1 MSIPWPLSAAQRG
14 VWYAQLLNPDAPV
27 QVAQYV
33 EIAGPVEPEIF
44 AAAVRACAHEVE
56 AVHVRLVD
64 GPGSS
69 VPEQV
74 LDIVPVEVP
83 VVDLS
88 GAADPMAAAHAW
100 MRADSS
106 TPVDLMCGRLFG
118 NALLRL
124 GDDRHLWYLRCHHL
138 AVDGYSGPLITR
150 RLAEV
155 YTAMADGRPYGAG
168 TLGSLEVLLTEDEE
182 YRASRR
188 FERDRAYWLDRCADL
203 PETPTLSV
211 RPGHGTRPSAT
222 FIRES
227 GTLSPAEADAITAA
241 ARALDT
247 TLTGLT
253 IAAAA
258 AYTARLCGVSDVVL
272 GLAVTARTTPAAR
285 RTPGMLSNVL
295 PLRLS
300 VRPADSVRDLIR
312 QVTEQVGRLL
322 RHQRYR
328 LEDLRRDL
336 GLLGD
341 ARPLYGPLIN
351 IMGFER
357 DLDFAG
363 HRGVPRV
370 LTTGPVEDL
379 AVNVYEGSAGE
390 GTRIDVDAHPERYAP
405 AEVAA
410 HHARFLDFLRAL
422 ATTGPDRPIGVLDVA
437 LPEERAAALDRPQ
450 VPEIRHATVPGLFA
464 ARAAREP
471 EAVAVTDVGTCL
483 TYGELNAR
491 ANRLAHRLIALGA
504 GPERLVALALPRSA
518 DLVVAI
524 LAVLKSGAAYVPID
538 PDYPA
543 NRVAAMLEDAAP
555 TLVLTASDVELPAGV
570 TRVRIGDEAL
580 GGYPEDDP
588 VVPLRPEHPAYV
600 IYTSGSTGRPK
611 GVVVPHQNVVRLLD
625 ATDPW
630 FGFGPSD
637 VWTLFHSYAFDF
649 SVWELWGA
657 LLYGGRL
664 VVVPYDVSRSPEDLL
679 RLLDDE
685 RVTVLNQTPSA
696 FHQLMRAD
704 RDTTRELALRYVIFG
719 GEALNPSRLADW
731 YSRHADDAPVLVNMY
746 GITETTVHVT
756 YAPLDAASAG
766 GQGGGIRMGQ
776 GGGIGVGIP
785 DLRAYV
791 LDAALRPMPH
801 GMTGELYVA
810 GAGLARGY
818 LGRPDLTAERFVA
831 DPYGPGRMYRS
842 GDLARRHADGRLE
855 YVGRADHQVQLRGFR
870 VELGEIEAVLA
881 ADPSVDE
888 VVAVVREDGPDDD
901 RHRRIV
907 AYVTGPGVEQGVLQG
922 PAEPGR
928 PAVGAV
934 DPAALRDLTRR
945 NLPAHMVP
953 AAIVRLDALPLTP
966 NGKLDRRALPAPDI
980 TASSRGPRTP
990 VEEMLCGVFAE
1001 VLGTSAVGIDDGF
1014 FDLGGDSLLATR
1026 VVARVRSMLGVE
1038 LPVRAL
1044 FETPTV
1050 AGLAAGLDA
1059 AAPARPPLVPMP
1071 RPERVPLSYAQR
1083 RLWLLNRLDGPTATY
1098 TMPAA
1103 LRLTGD
1109 LDVDALRAALADV
1122 VDRHEVLRTVY
1133 PQVDG
1138 EPCQVVLDGVRPDLP
1153 VTETGDMVA
1162 DLARDA
1168 ARGFD
1173 LADEIPLR
1181 ARLYAT
1187 GPGEHVL
1194 LVVLHHI
1201 AADGWSLAPLARD
1214 LICAYAA
1221 RAEGRVPA
1229 WEPLPVQY
1237 ADYALWQRDALGS
1250 EDDHDSL
1257 IARQIAYWRE
1267 TLNGLADELDLPTD
1281 RPRPAQA
1288 SHEGARVPVRLD
1300 PEPLTA
1306 LARETDASVF
1316 MVMQAALAALL
1327 TRLGAGTDIPIGTP
1341 IAGRTDQA
1349 VDDLVG
1355 MFVNTLVLRTDLSG
1369 SPTFRELIGR
1379 IRKADLAA
1387 YQHQDLPFER
1397 LVEILNPPRSMA
1409 RHPLFQVMLAFQN
1422 TDRVE
1427 LDLPGLAA
1435 TVRPVDAG
1443 IAKFDLLLDLD
1454 PSGAGALEY
1463 ATDLF
1468 DRSTAEALVAR
1479 LDRLIAAV
1487 AADPDTRIGGIDLLN
1502 PGERRR
1508 ILQDFNDT
1516 ARKVPPATPAE
1527 LFEQQ
1532 VARTPDATAV
1542 VFANEELTY
1551 AELNAQAE
1559 RLAGALV
1566 ARGIGPEDFVAVAL
1580 PRSAELI
1587 VALWGVL
1594 KAGAAY
1600 VPIDLSHPAERI
1612 ALLLD
1617 DAGPSCVIAHE
1628 GTVLPRALPRV
1639 PPDVPAQR
1647 TAEPLEQDTDA
1658 VSAEEPTYAESAC
1671 VIAHGGTVL
1680 PRSLRGVPP
1689 DVLAPVPAEQPPDA
1703 VSAEERT
1710 YAEPVFRRATAGA
1723 RRVRS
1728 DNTAYLI
1735 YTSGSTGRPKGVVV
1749 AHRGIVDL
1757 ADWAVRDFGRE
1768 RLSRVLAATSLNFD
1782 VSVFDTL
1789 VPLLVGG
1796 SIEIV
1801 PDLLALLDRPVD
1813 VDLICAV
1820 PSALSAVLAQGARP
1834 KAGTLA
1840 LAGEALPPQLLR
1852 EARDALPEARIA
1864 NIYGPTEA
1872 TVYALAWEDDG
1883 APDARAPIGRPL
1895 TNTCAYVLDAW
1906 LNPVPIGVPGELY
1919 LTGSGLARGYHD
1931 RPGLTAE
1938 RFVANPFGPG
1948 RMYRTGD
1955 LARWTGDGQ
1964 VEYLGRTDHQLKIRG
1979 FRVEPGEIEA
1989 VLVAHE
1995 AVGQAVVLLWEDR
2008 PGDQRLVAYVTRP
2021 GGRSGPGG
2029 REEQV
2034 GREGDADPA
2043 ELRWFAADRLPAHMV
2058 PSAVVVLDALPL
2070 NSSGKLDRAALPA
2083 PEVSATGRSR
2093 APRTPAEEIV
2103 CGIFADVL
2111 GAGRVDPDDDFFDLG
2126 GNSLL
2131 ATRVISRIRS
2141 AFGVEPTIRALFAA
2155 PTPAGAVQAIEEAG
2169 SARPPLR
2176 PVEHPPIVPLSY
2188 AQQRLWFLDGLDDE
2202 PSGTYNIPI
2211 ALRLTGKLDEAALRI
2226 ALCDLTERHEPLRTV
2241 FPVSGGT
2248 PYQLIVDGM
2257 APELRVADAVTATG
2271 PELDERLTAD
2281 AARGFDLAVEPPLRA
2296 YLYALGADE
2305 HLLLIV
2311 VHHIACDGWSL
2322 APLARDLITAY
2333 AARVDGDTPRWDP
2346 LPVRYT
2352 DYALWQRALL
2362 DEDLIGR
2369 QVAYWRD
2376 ALAGLPDRLALPTD
2390 RPRPARA
2397 SHRGATVAFEVDAAL
2412 HARLEALARENG
2424 ATVFMVAQVALAAL
2438 LTRLGAGSDVP
2449 IGSPIAG
2456 RTDEA
2461 LNDLVG
2467 MFVNTLVLRTD
2478 TSGDPSFRE
2487 LLARV
2492 RETDLAAYQHQ
2503 DLPFER
2509 LVEVVAPERSMARH
2523 PLFQTMLAFQ
2533 NTERAVVDLPGLR
2546 AAVEPVHAGVAKFD
2560 LHLMLEE
2567 HRGADGGPAG
2577 LDGTLE
2583 YALDLF
2589 DAGSAERVAS
2599 RFVRLLETA
2608 VADQDVRIDAVDLL
2622 DDAERRRVLEEWNAT
2637 ARPVPPVTLA
2647 DLFEAQVA
2655 RTPDAVALVYEGAE
2669 LTYAEFDARI
2679 NRLAHYLVECGI
2691 GPERF
2696 VALAVPRSVEL
2707 LVAMYAVVK
2716 AGAAY
2721 APVDPDHPA
2730 DRVAYV
2736 LADTRPTLVLT
2747 TTDVAN
2753 RLPGDAPLL
2762 ILDDPEVRE
2771 ELAGFPADPPVRT
2784 VTPANAAY
2792 VIHTSGSTGRP
2803 KGVVVPHAG
2812 IVNRLLWAQDEY
2824 GLGPGDRVVQ
2834 KTPATFDV
2842 SVWEFFWPLQTG
2854 AALVIARPDGHR
2866 DAGHLAELIREC
2878 RVTTAHFVPSMLAAF
2893 LTEPQAADCAGL
2905 RRVLCSGEALSPEL
2919 AERFQQVL
2927 PGVELH
2933 NLYGPTEASV
2943 DVTSWRHRPG
2953 SGSVPIGRPVW
2964 NTRAYVLDPALRPV
2978 PPGVPGE
2985 LYLAGVQL
2993 ARGYHDRPDLT
3004 AERFVADPYRP
3015 GRMYRTGDLARWNTH
3030 GQLEYLGRLDH
3041 QVKIRGIRIEL
3052 GEIETVLAE
3061 QEGVTSVVVV
3071 AREDRPGDRRL
3082 VAYVTGDA
3090 EPAELRRATARVLP
3104 ESMVPAAV
3112 VVLDELP
3119 LTASG
3124 KTDRAAL
3131 PAPVF
3136 ASVAGSRAPGTP
3148 AERLLCEVFAEVL
3161 GVDAIG
3167 AEDGFFDLG
3176 GDSILAIQL
3185 VSRARAAGLVVSA
3198 REVFEHRTPAALAAV
3213 ARAAADVAERSE
3225 PPGAGVG
3232 PVPRPPIVS
3241 WLAERGGR
3249 FDGFSQAMLLTV
3261 PPALGLERL
3270 TAAVRTLLDHH
3281 DALRMRVRRADGASW
3296 LLETAPPGTV
3306 DATTCVSRVEGYDR
3320 ETVTARAEAA
3330 RRSLDPEAGAMVRVV
3345 WFDAGDAP
3353 GRLLLVLHHLVVD
3366 GVSWR
3371 ILLPD
3376 LVLALEGAAL
3386 DPVPTSYR
3394 RWAQRLV
3401 AAANHPQVVDELPRW
3416 IEILDVTDP
3425 PLGTGARD
3433 VYTGADLRRFTV
3445 TLPREQAEPLL
3456 TTVPAAFHCG
3466 VNDVL
3471 LTGLALAVT
3480 AWRRDHG
3487 RDAGESVL
3495 IDLEGHGREDLDG
3508 LGDEHGALGGLDL
3521 TRTVGW
3527 FTSLNPVRLDPGTED
3542 AGQALK
3548 RVKEQL
3554 RAVPSD
3560 AGYGLLR
3567 HLNPRTREELA
3578 ALPTPQILFNYL
3590 GRVDTGD
3597 GGWSLAPES
3606 DLLGTGHD
3614 PAMPVAHGLEIDAVT
3629 QDGDLRATW
3638 VWPDEWL
3645 PEGEVRD
3652 LADRWFAALRELAA
3666 ANGGGHTP
3674 SDLTLVE
3681 LDQDEIDALEDLWE
3695 QG

>member
-1 MSIPWPLSAAQRG
+1 MSTSWPLSAAQRG

-33 EIAGPVEPEIF
+33 EIDGPVDSGVF
-44 AAAVRACAHEVE
+44 TAAVRACAHEIE
-56 AVHVRLVD
+56 AVHVRLVESPAPSA
-64 GPGSS
+64 GP
-69 VPEQV
+69 PEQV
-74 LDIVPVEVP
+74 LDLAPVEVP

-88 GAADPMAAAHAW
+88 GEADPRAAARAW

-106 TPVDLMCGRLFG
+106 APVDLMAGRLFF

-155 YTAMADGRPYGAG
+155 YTAMVDGRPYGAG

-188 FERDRAYWLDRCADL
+188 FERDRAYWLERFAGL
-203 PETPTLSV
+203 PDAPTLPGAPSLPDAPSLSV
-211 RPGHGTRPSAT
+211 RPAHGTRPSAR

-227 GTLSPAEADAITAA
+227 GRLSPAEADALTSA
-241 ARALDT
+241 ARVLDT

-295 PLRLS
+295 PLRLT
-300 VRPADSVRDLIR
+300 VRPADSVRDLTR
-312 QVTEQVGRLL
+312 QVTERVGRLL

-351 IMGFER
+351 IMGFEH

-363 HRGVPRV
+363 HRGVPHV

-379 AVNVYEGSAGE
+379 AVNVYEGATGE
-390 GTRIDVDAHPERYAP
+390 GTRIDIDAHPERYTP

-410 HHARFLDFLRAL
+410 HHARFLDFLRTLGTA
-422 ATTGPDRPIGVLDVA
+422 APDRPIGVLDVA
-437 LPEERAAALDRPQ
+437 LPEERAAALEQQPVVQEPSGSPQ
-450 VPEIRHATVPGLFA
+450 SGRAMLAEPFASPRARRATIPELFA
-464 ARAAREP
+464 ARAAHRP
-471 EAVAVTDVGTCL
+471 DAVAVTHADISL
-483 TYGELNAR
+483 TYGDLNAR

-543 NRVAAMLEDAAP
+543 NRVAAMLEDADPA
-555 TLVLTASDVELPAGV
+555 LVLTTATADLPAEVERV
-570 TRVRIGDEAL
+570 TLDDAAL
-580 GGYPEDDP
+580 AGYPGDDP
-588 VVPLRPEHPAYV
+588 VVPLRSEHPAYV

-611 GVVVPHQNVVRLLD
+611 GVVVPHENVVRLLD
-625 ATDPW
+625 ATDHW

-637 VWTLFHSYAFDF
+637 VWTLFHSCAFDF

-696 FHQLMRAD
+696 WGQLMRAD
-704 RDTTRELALRYVIFG
+704 RDKTRDLALRYVIFG
-719 GEALNPSRLADW
+719 GEALDPSRLADW

-756 YAPLDAASAG
+756 YAPLDSASTAAGPAG
-766 GQGGGIRMGQ
+766 M
-776 GGGIGVGIP
+776 IGVGIP
-785 DLRAYV
+785 DLRVYV
-791 LDAALRPMPH
+791 LDAALRPMPP
-801 GMTGELYVA
+801 GVTGELYVA

-831 DPYGPGRMYRS
+831 DPYGPGRMYRT

-870 VELGEIEAVLA
+870 IELGEIEAVLA
-881 ADPSVDE
+881 AHPSVDD
-888 VVAVVREDGPDDD
+888 VAAVLREDGPEDD
-901 RHRRIV
+901 RHRRVV
-907 AYVTGPGVEQGVLQG
+907 AYVTGPD
-922 PAEPGR
+922 A
-928 PAVGAV
+928 

-945 NLPAHMVP
+945 NLPGHMVP
-953 AAIVRLDALPLTP
+953 SAVVVLDALPLTP
-966 NGKLDRRALPAPDI
+966 NGKVNRRALPAPEVE
-980 TASSRGPRTP
+980 ASSRGPRTP
-990 VEEMLCGVFAE
+990 VEKVLCEIFAE
-1001 VLGTSAVGIDDGF
+1001 VLGVPSVGIDDGF

-1026 VVARVRSMLGVE
+1026 VTARTRSVLGIE

-1044 FETPTV
+1044 FENPTV
-1050 AGLAAGLDA
+1050 TGLAATLDA
-1059 AAPARPPLVPMP
+1059 TGPARPALVATGR
-1071 RPERVPLSYAQR
+1071 RPEPVPLSYAQR
-1083 RLWLLNRLDGPTATY
+1083 RLWFLNRLDGHAATY
-1098 TMPAA
+1098 TLPVA

-1109 LDVDALRAALADV
+1109 LDADALRAALTDLVA
-1122 VDRHEVLRTVY
+1122 RHEVLRTVY
-1133 PQVDG
+1133 PQQGDG
-1138 EPCQVVLDGVRPDLP
+1138 EPCQVVLDGVRPELP
-1153 VTETGDMVA
+1153 VTRTGDLESA
-1162 DLARDA
+1162 LAEDA

-1173 LADEIPLR
+1173 LSGEIPLR
-1181 ARLYAT
+1181 ARLYAV

-1201 AADGWSLAPLARD
+1201 AADGWSFAPLARD
-1214 LICAYAA
+1214 LIGAYAE
-1221 RAEGRVPA
+1221 RAAGREPS
-1229 WEPLPVQY
+1229 WEPLLVQY
-1237 ADYALWQRDALGS
+1237 ADYALWQRELLGS
-1250 EDDHDSL
+1250 EDDPGSL
-1257 IARQIAYWRE
+1257 ISRQVAYWRE
-1267 TLNGLADELDLPTD
+1267 ALAGLPDQLDLPAD
-1281 RPRPAQA
+1281 RPRPAQRSYA
-1288 SHEGARVPVRLD
+1288 GGRVPVRLD
-1300 PEPLTA
+1300 PARLAA

-1316 MVMQAALAALL
+1316 MVVQAALAALL
-1327 TRLGAGTDIPIGTP
+1327 TRLGAGTDVPIGTP

-1349 VDDLVG
+1349 LDDLVG
-1355 MFVNTLVLRTDLSG
+1355 MFVNTLVLRTDVSG
-1369 SPTFRELIGR
+1369 DPTFRELVDRVRDG
-1379 IRKADLAA
+1379 DLAA
-1387 YQHQDLPFER
+1387 YQHQDLPFEH

-1422 TDRVE
+1422 TGQVD
-1427 LDLPGLAA
+1427 LNLPGLTAG
-1435 TVRPVDAG
+1435 VRPIDTG
-1443 IAKFDLLLDLD
+1443 SAKFDLLLDLD
-1454 PSGAGALEY
+1454 GGGSGALEY
-1463 ATDLF
+1463 AADLF
-1468 DRSTAEALVAR
+1468 DRSTAEAIAAR
-1479 LDRLIAAV
+1479 LDRLLTAV
-1487 AADPDTRIGGIDLLN
+1487 AADPDARIGAVDLLDEH
-1502 PGERRR
+1502 ERHR
-1508 ILQDFNDT
+1508 ILDEFNDT
-1516 ARKVPPATPAE
+1516 ARHVPPATLGE
-1527 LFEQQ
+1527 LFDEQ
-1532 VARTPDATAV
+1532 VARTPGAVAV
-1542 VFANEELTY
+1542 VDPANSVTLTY
-1551 AELNAQAE
+1551 AELGARAD
-1559 RLAGALV
+1559 RLAGVLA

-1600 VPIDLSHPAERI
+1600 VPIDLSHPAERV

-1617 DAGPSCVIAHE
+1617 DAAP
-1628 GTVLPRALPRV
+1628 
-1639 PPDVPAQR
+1639 
-1647 TAEPLEQDTDA
+1647 
-1658 VSAEEPTYAESAC
+1658 AC
-1671 VIAHGGTVL
+1671 VIAHDDTVL
-1680 PRSLRGVPP
+1680 PRDVPRVPSPLP
-1689 DVLAPVPAEQPPDA
+1689 DGTETAPVAGG
-1703 VSAEERT
+1703 
-1710 YAEPVFRRATAGA
+1710 RRARPGNA
-1723 RRVRS
+1723 
-1728 DNTAYLI
+1728 AYLI

-1749 AHRGIVDL
+1749 PHRGVVDL
-1757 ADWAVRDFGRE
+1757 VDWAVRDFGRE

-1782 VSVFDTL
+1782 VSVFDTF
-1789 VPLLVGG
+1789 VPLLAGG

-1801 PDLLALLDRPVD
+1801 PDLLALLDGPVD
-1813 VDLICAV
+1813 VDLVCAV
-1820 PSALSAVLAQGARP
+1820 PSALAAVLARGVRP
-1834 KAGTLA
+1834 RTGTLA
-1840 LAGEALPPQLLR
+1840 LAGEALTPQLLR
-1852 EARDALPEARIA
+1852 EARAALPETRIA
-1864 NIYGPTEA
+1864 NVYGPTEV

-1883 APDARAPIGRPL
+1883 DPDGRVPIGRPL
-1895 TNTCAYVLDAW
+1895 TNTGAHILDAW
-1906 LNPVPIGVPGELY
+1906 LNPVPVGVPGELY

-1931 RPGLTAE
+1931 RPDLTAE

-1955 LARWTGDGQ
+1955 LARWTADGQ

-1989 VLVAHE
+1989 VLTAHE
-1995 AVGQAVVLLWEDR
+1995 AVGQAVVLLREDR
-2008 PGDQRLVAYVTRP
+2008 PGDRRLVAYVT
-2021 GGRSGPGG
+2021 GG
-2029 REEQV
+2029 V
-2034 GREGDADPA
+2034 DPV
-2043 ELRWFAADRLPAHMV
+2043 ELRGFAAHRLPAPMV

-2070 NSSGKLDRAALPA
+2070 TPSGKLDRAALPT
-2083 PEVSATGRSR
+2083 PDVSATVPSR
-2093 APRTPAEEIV
+2093 TPRTPAEEIV

-2111 GAGRVDPDDDFFDLG
+2111 GVERADADDDFFDLG
-2126 GNSLL
+2126 GDSLL
-2131 ATRVISRIRS
+2131 ATRVLSRIRS
-2141 AFGVEPTIRALFAA
+2141 AFGVEPTIRALFEA
-2155 PTPAGAVQAIEEAG
+2155 PTPAGVVRALDTAG
-2169 SARPPLR
+2169 TARPPLR

-2188 AQQRLWFLDGLDDE
+2188 AQQRLWFLDSLEDE

-2226 ALCDLTERHEPLRTV
+2226 ALCDLAERHEPLRTV

-2248 PYQLIVDGM
+2248 PYQLVVDGI
-2257 APELRVADAVTATG
+2257 APELTVVDVAATPVPGLDARV
-2271 PELDERLTAD
+2271 RAD
-2281 AARGFDLAVEPPLRA
+2281 AARGFDLSVEPPLRA
-2296 YLYALGADE
+2296 HLYALGADE

-2333 AARVDGDTPRWDP
+2333 AARTNGETPAWSP
-2346 LPVRYT
+2346 LPVRYA

-2362 DEDLIGR
+2362 EDGEPSGPIGR
-2369 QVAYWRD
+2369 QIAYWRET
-2376 ALAGLPDRLALPTD
+2376 LAGLPDRLALPAD

-2397 SHRGATVAFEVDAAL
+2397 SYRGATVAFDVDAAL

-2424 ATVFMVAQVALAAL
+2424 ATVFMVAQAALAAL
-2438 LTRLGAGSDVP
+2438 LTRLGAGTDIP

-2456 RTDEA
+2456 RADEA
-2461 LNDLVG
+2461 LDDLVG
-2467 MFVNTLVLRTD
+2467 MFVNTLVLRVNTG
-2478 TSGDPSFRE
+2478 GDPSFGE

-2492 RETDLAAYQHQ
+2492 RETDLGAYQHQ

-2509 LVEVVAPERSMARH
+2509 LVELVAPERSMARH
-2523 PLFQTMLAFQ
+2523 PLFQVMLAFQ

-2567 HRGADGGPAG
+2567 QRASDGGPAG
-2577 LDGTLE
+2577 LAGTLE

-2589 DAGSAERVAS
+2589 HAGTAERIAA
-2599 RFVRLLETA
+2599 RFVRLLET
-2608 VADQDVRIDAVDLL
+2608 VAADPDVPIGAIDLL
-2622 DDAERRRVLEEWNAT
+2622 DDAERRQVLDAWNAT
-2637 ARPVPPVTLA
+2637 EHPVPAVTLA

-2655 RTPDAVALVYEGAE
+2655 RTPDAVALVHEGVE
-2669 LTYAEFDARI
+2669 LTYAEFDARV
-2679 NRLAHYLVECGI
+2679 NRLAHYLAACGI
-2691 GPERF
+2691 GPGRF
-2696 VALAVPRSVEL
+2696 VALALPRSVEL
-2707 LVAMYAVVK
+2707 LVAMYAVIK

-2721 APVDPDHPA
+2721 VPVDPDHPA

-2736 LADTRPTLVLT
+2736 LADTRPAVIIT
-2747 TTDVAN
+2747 TAEVAT
-2753 RLPGDAPLL
+2753 RLPAGAPLL
-2762 ILDDPEVRE
+2762 IVDDPGVRE
-2771 ELAGFPADPPVRT
+2771 ELAAFPATAPTRVVSPGD
-2784 VTPANAAY
+2784 AAY
-2792 VIHTSGSTGRP
+2792 VLYTSGSTGRP

-2812 IVNRLLWAQDEY
+2812 IVNRLLWMQDEY
-2824 GLGPGDRVVQ
+2824 RLGPDDRVVQ

-2854 AALVIARPDGHR
+2854 ATLVIARPDGHR
-2866 DAGHLAELIREC
+2866 DPGYLAELIREQ
-2878 RVTTAHFVPSMLAAF
+2878 RVTTAHFVPSMLAVF
-2893 LTEPQAADCAGL
+2893 LTESEAAGCSVL

-2919 AERFQQVL
+2919 AARFHDL
-2927 PGVELH
+2927 FPGVELH

-2943 DVTSWRHRPG
+2943 DVTSWFCRPG
-2953 SGSVPIGRPVW
+2953 AASVPIGRPVW
-2964 NTRAYVLDPALRPV
+2964 NTRVYVLDAALRPV

-2985 LYLAGVQL
+2985 LYLAGTQL

-3004 AERFVADPYRP
+3004 AERFVANRYGP
-3015 GRMYRTGDLARWNTH
+3015 GRLYRTGDLARWNGH
-3030 GQLEYLGRLDH
+3030 GELEYLGRLDH
-3041 QVKIRGIRIEL
+3041 QVKIRGVRIEL
-3052 GEIETVLAE
+3052 GEIETVLAG
-3061 QEGVTSVVVV
+3061 QEGVTSVVVL

-3090 EPAELRRATARVLP
+3090 DPAELRRAATRVLP
-3104 ESMVPAAV
+3104 ESLVPAAV
-3112 VVLDELP
+3112 VALDALP
-3119 LTASG
+3119 LTPSG
-3124 KTDRAAL
+3124 KVDRAAL

-3136 ASVAGSRAPGTP
+3136 GASAGSRAPGTP
-3148 AERLLCEVFAEVL
+3148 AERLLCEIFAEVL
-3161 GVDAIG
+3161 GLDPAGDEAASCPVG
-3167 AEDGFFDLG
+3167 ADDGFFDLG

-3185 VSRARAAGLVVSA
+3185 VSRARAAGLVISA

-3213 ARAAADVAERSE
+3213 ARAASDVTARTE

-3232 PVPRPPIVS
+3232 PVPRTPIVS
-3241 WLAERGGR
+3241 WLAERGGP

-3261 PPALGLERL
+3261 PPALGVDRL
-3270 TAAVRTLLDHH
+3270 TTALRTLLDHH
-3281 DALRMRVRRADGASW
+3281 DVLRTRLRRTDVDSW
-3296 LLETAPPGTV
+3296 LLETAPPGAV
-3306 DATTCVSRVEGYDR
+3306 DAAACVTRVEGYDR
-3320 ETVTARAEAA
+3320 DAIAARAEAA

-3376 LVLALEGAAL
+3376 LVLALEGVAL

-3394 RWAQRLV
+3394 RWAQRL
-3401 AAANHPQVVDELPRW
+3401 ATGANHPQVVDDLPRW
-3416 IEILDVTDP
+3416 IEILDVADP
-3425 PLGTGARD
+3425 PLGGSGSRD
-3433 VYTGADLRRFTV
+3433 VAAYTGTDLRRFTV
-3445 TLPREQAEPLL
+3445 TLPRERAEPLL

-3471 LTGLALAVT
+3471 LTALALAVT

-3487 RDAGESVL
+3487 QDAEGGVL
-3495 IDLEGHGREDLDG
+3495 VDLEGHGREDLDG
-3508 LGDEHGALGGLDL
+3508 LGGDHDAPRGVDL

-3527 FTSLNPVRLDPGTED
+3527 FTSLHPVRLDPGTDD

-3548 RVKEQL
+3548 RVKERL
-3554 RAVPSD
+3554 RAAP
-3560 AGYGLLR
+3560 AGLGYGLLR
-3567 HLNPRTREELA
+3567 HLNPRARDRLA
-3578 ALPTPQILFNYL
+3578 ALPTPQIVFNYL

-3597 GGWSLAPES
+3597 GDWSLAPES
-3606 DLLGTGHD
+3606 DVLGTGHD
-3614 PAMPVAHGLEIDAVT
+3614 PDLPLAHGLEIDAVT
-3629 QDGDLRATW
+3629 RDGDLRATW
-3638 VWPDEWL
+3638 VWPDGWL
-3645 PEGEVRD
+3645 PEDEVRD

-3666 ANGGGHTP
+3666 ADGGGHTP